1 MLAPT
6 GRDRDELLRAAV
18 AAPSM
23 HNTQPWRF
31 RFDGCVIEVH
41 RDRDRELPA
50 EDPDRRML
58 HVALGAAVFN
68 LRVGAA
74 HLAYG
79 TEVRSVIDRSRPDL
93 VAEVELVPGGAETEQ
108 LYRLA
113 PYLQVRRT
121 NRYPYSG
128 RQVPADVRRLLESTA
143 RLGGCALQ
151 WLDDEARLNWLR
163 LATGDANRADDHSVA
178 RTQERARWVGGV
190 RNGDGVPSTALG
202 PRPDVP
208 DWPIRDLAA
217 TPADAARPSAGFES
231 HPQLA
236 ILATRRD
243 GPAEWLRAGQAL
255 QRVLLEATASGLS
268 TSLLNQAI
276 EHATLRWLLH
286 DPLAAWTRPQS
297 IIRFGYGP
305 PVPPTPRR
313 PLQDVLLPPPPD

>member
-1 MLAPT
+1 MSRWARPCSTSGSARHTLPTAPT
-6 GRDRDELLRAAV
+6 FAACSTGADRTWS
-18 AAPSM
+18 P
-23 HNTQPWRF
+23 
-31 RFDGCVIEVH
+31 
-41 RDRDRELPA
+41 
-50 EDPDRRML
+50 
-58 HVALGAAVFN
+58 
-68 LRVGAA
+68 
-74 HLAYG
+74 
-79 TEVRSVIDRSRPDL
+79 RSRL
-93 VAEVELVPGGAETEQ
+93 VAGGAETEQ

-121 NRYPYSG
+121 NRHPYSG
-128 RQVPADVRRLLESTA
+128 RRLPAEVRRLLEATA
-143 RLGGCALQ
+143 RLEGCQLQ
-151 WLDDEARLNWLR
+151 WLDDEARVNWLH
-163 LATGDANRADDHSVA
+163 LATGDANRADDHSAA
-178 RTQERARWVGGV
+178 RTEERARWIGGTRV
-190 RNGDGVPSTALG
+190 GDGVPSTALG

-243 GPAEWLRAGQAL
+243 GPAEWLRAGQAM

-305 PVPPTPRR
+305 PVPATPRR
-313 PLQDVLLPPPPD
+313 PLQDVLLEEPAG